1 MWVGQDNKFK
11 KPPTLRRRFTV
22 DSHVP
27 GSESVQKISKPPFPF
42 VARMV
47 SISSVSLQSS
57 PLSLYLIWSSPRKM
71 NGAGRQGLR
80 SGAAGVHHQRQYSD
94 NFLDGSSNSNQ
105 WLQSVGL
112 QHLQSSSNQLPPLQ
126 VAILSS
132 IDLHKRFG
140 PIWWDSFLLW
150 NASRTITCTEVHRE
164 EECTGMRRGA
174 LTEEMS
180 FIWSLPLL
188 PAVTVLRCRK
198 RMAKISPLI
207 PVPACWICIRLTPS
221 FFLLRLLFSTTEE
234 LSFDC
239 CALLFSSYYLVL
251 WITVTLH
258 LFKRSRL

>member
-1 MWVGQDNKFK
+1 MDATWQKILNSSFGCEDKKQRPSPPMWVGRDNKFK

-94 NFLDGSSNSNQ
+94 NFLDSSSNGNR
-105 WLQSVGL
+105 WLQSAGL

-126 VAILSS
+126 VNLSLSS
-132 IDLHKRFG
+132 PFTSDF
-140 PIWWDSFLLW
+140 
-150 NASRTITCTEVHRE
+150 V
-164 EECTGMRRGA
+164 
-174 LTEEMS
+174 
-180 FIWSLPLL
+180 
-188 PAVTVLRCRK
+188 
-198 RMAKISPLI
+198 
-207 PVPACWICIRLTPS
+207 
-221 FFLLRLLFSTTEE
+221 
-234 LSFDC
+234 FDRY
-239 CALLFSSYYLVL
+239 A
-251 WITVTLH
+251 
-258 LFKRSRL
+258 